1 MLGAGASGVPPG
13 EGRAGPPWSKD
24 QPPPGKD
31 TQEGQGL
38 RACLPKPLPKGS
50 SSGDEGVSRLGF
62 SLRF

>member
-1 MLGAGASGVPPG
+1 MPPG
-13 EGRAGPPWSKD
+13 EGRAGPLWAKD